1 MLGVLVLAIYL
12 LIVNWR
18 GRPVT
23 AAFTRVGGETQVET
37 ALEASRFWL
46 TPPQYVVETQADASQ
61 QIMLGAAQC
70 AMAYDAPL
78 LLTSSNPKRQ
88 RRVDARINDWR
99 KLEAPKAL
107 ARPEVST
114 IKSLRYIRQPI
125 ERLPE
130 VIPIQTQR
138 EMDNCP
144 ARRGPAGLARLSTL
158 EVPNPLIRLPQVPP
172 GQTLAPVV
180 VFAAAI
186 QPGHPPDVAVG
197 LALAAHMARANR
209 EKVSLVVVPH
219 YLESDLELEKKLQS
233 QHELVTGGVVLGQTP
248 TVPEDTRT
256 LLRQLLAATNRQ
268 DFWSQL
274 QADLG
279 TLGSQ
284 IAALLALLGLGAATT
299 ALVLA
304 FEIRHQIILLR
315 ESGGYAPDTRTGGP
329 IVVSLPGRRQ
339 SRDKSAAPEAPE
351 APAATEPNWFTPLG
365 NVERGRVTV
374 MLRSGW
380 QVTGDYN
387 GRHFP
392 GEGQDPAN
400 VRAGTVVRLDNAI
413 LECSEMKLAG
423 FREEERLQPKDA
435 EFVLVQVGD
444 IELITRIRVKP
455 PAE

>member
-23 AAFTRVGGETQVET
+23 AAFTRAGGETLVET
-37 ALEASRFWL
+37 AVDASRFWL
-46 TPPQYVVETQADASQ
+46 TPPQRVVETSANATQE
-61 QIMLGAAQC
+61 IMLGAAQC
-70 AMAYDAPL
+70 AMVHDAPL
-78 LLTSSNPKRQ
+78 LFTSPNPKRQ
-88 RRVDARINDWR
+88 RVVDATINSWR
-99 KLEAPKAL
+99 KNATTRGQP
-107 ARPEVST
+107 
-114 IKSLRYIRQPI
+114 SL
-125 ERLPE
+125 E
-130 VIPIQTQR
+130 VIRNPRDVTRCIATG
-138 EMDNCP
+138 DPDYAN
-144 ARRGPAGLARLSTL
+144 RLSTL
-158 EVPNPLIRLPQVPP
+158 KVPNQKPQPSQLPWLPQRHRVPP
-172 GQTLAPVV
+172 VPAHRTLAPVV
-180 VFAAAI
+180 VFAAALA
-186 QPGHPPDVAVG
+186 PWYPPDIAVG
-197 LALAAHMARANR
+197 FALAAHMATAGQ
-209 EKVSLVVVPH
+209 EVSLVVVPR
-219 YLESDLELEKKLQS
+219 YLEADPALEHQLEK

-256 LLRQLLAATNRQ
+256 LLRQLLATTNRQ
-268 DFWSQL
+268 DFWSLL

-329 IVVSLPGRRQ
+329 KVVSLPGRRR
-339 SRDKSAAPEAPE
+339 SRDESAAPQDPE
-351 APAATEPNWFTPLG
+351 ARQPPAATEPNWFTPLG

-400 VRAGTVVRLDNAI
+400 VRAGTVVRLDNAM

-423 FREEERLQPKDA
+423 FSEQERPQPKDP

-444 IELITRIRVKP
+444 IELITRIRVRP